1 LLKRTTTLILLVMLL
16 VSMVLTFQKPLVG
29 IVQAATLPKKYPV
42 VYVYPE
48 NVSVNVGQTFSIAI
62 IVYNLTDTSA
72 PDPDNP
78 SFSTI
83 KCGNLYGFD
92 IEFTWDSTVIKY
104 VNSTNLSG
112 GAYTHP
118 NVTVPMETY
127 PNPIPPS
134 PYKGILHSPT
144 LLIKNIVKE
153 TGNIQDALLADTRAW
168 FSYASM
174 LPAVACNGNGTLFTM
189 KFKVLKAGT
198 SALHFNSVKLA
209 NSTGFPIAQGSA
221 DTWLNAPRDGLYK
234 TPGQPVASFTYSPS
248 LGAANKTETYT
259 ASVTG
264 NLTKIK
270 TYMWDFGDGA
280 KQNTTVPTVQHSY
293 TTGSTY
299 TVSLK
304 VLDQNDY
311 ASDAVTRSV
320 KIATRR
326 DLKATS
332 ISLSNS
338 TVYPNTTITV
348 NMRVD
353 NLGTAPFTFSENVT
367 STLYFNS
374 TSFDLGNPAS
384 GAWTQADVNLTLIAK
399 GSYKN
404 IKFTLNSLSL
414 PSLGSWYYFLLNVTG
429 VTMGY
434 ESNVTNNIVLST
446 PLEYTGLVIHQPE
459 VNIINYGH
467 PYNGT
472 YVMTIIEGEDATVF
486 LNVTN
491 SGNSADTINVTLLAN
506 GSPIAEWQLDD
517 LAVGETTSLNWTGLL
532 GAGDVNVTAMA
543 VAGGV
548 SDSSQVAIR
557 IVLTPSLAIETQPQQ
572 VLVKDQT
579 VLNASTSVHQDPE
592 GAITLYT
599 WEIFAPGADHALYT
613 VATNTSTTTYAF
625 NQTGTWT
632 IILTVTDSF
641 GLTYTTD
648 RNATAP
654 YRLQTTVEVKTI
666 KADLNGDGEVTIQ
679 DVVLAG
685 SQYWLLSNDPEYDS
699 TIVALADLAPPYD
712 GFINIL
718 DMLTL
723 VSHYADTT
731 W

>member
-1 LLKRTTTLILLVMLL
+1 MTVY
-16 VSMVLTFQKPLVG
+16 KPLVS
-29 IVQAATLPKKYPV
+29 VVDAALPTRYPV

-48 NVSVNVGQTFSIAI
+48 VVSVDVGQTFSIAV

-78 SFSTI
+78 WFSTI

-92 IEFTWDSTVIKY
+92 IEFTWDSTVLKY
-104 VNSTNLSG
+104 VNSTNPSG
-112 GAYTHP
+112 GVYAHP

-134 PYKGILHSPT
+134 PFKGILHSPV
-144 LLIKNIVKE
+144 IPVVNVVNGA
-153 TGNIQDALLADTRAW
+153 GNIPQALSPDTRAW
-168 FSYASM
+168 FVYASM
-174 LPAVACNGNGTLFTM
+174 LPALPCNGNGTLFVM

-198 SALHFNSVKLA
+198 SLLHFNGVKLA
-209 NSTGFPIAQGSA
+209 NSTGGPVGQGSA
-221 DTWLNAPRDGLYK
+221 NTWLNPPRDGLYK

-248 LGAANKTETYT
+248 LGAANNTETF
-259 ASVTG
+259 AGSVTE
-264 NLTKIK
+264 NLTRIK

-293 TTGSTY
+293 TTGNTY
-299 TVSLK
+299 IVSLK

-311 ASDAVTRSV
+311 ASDTVTRNV

-348 NMRVD
+348 STRVD
-353 NLGTAPFTFSENVT
+353 NLGTAPFTFSENAT
-367 STLYFNS
+367 STLYYNS
-374 TSFDLGNPAS
+374 TSFDLDNPAS
-384 GAWTQADVNLTLIAK
+384 GAWTQAGVNLASIAK

-404 IKFTLNSLSL
+404 INFTMNSMGL
-414 PSLGSWYYFLLNVTG
+414 PSLGSKYYFLLNVTG
-429 VTMGY
+429 VSAGY
-434 ESNVTNNIVLST
+434 ESNVTNNVVLST
-446 PLEYTGLVIHQPE
+446 PLEYTGSVIHQPE
-459 VNIINYGH
+459 VTIVSCGH
-467 PYNGT
+467 LYNGT
-472 YVMTIIEGEDATVF
+472 YVVTTIEGEDTTIF
-486 LNVTN
+486 LNATN
-491 SGNSADTINVTLLAN
+491 SGNSADTLNVTLLAN
-506 GSPIAEWQLDD
+506 GSPIAEWLLDD
-517 LAVGETTSLNWTGLL
+517 LAVGETASLNWTGLL
-532 GAGDVNVTAMA
+532 DAGNINVTALA

-548 SDSSQVAIR
+548 SDTSQVAIR
-557 IVLTPSLAIETQPQQ
+557 IVLTPSLTVETQPQQ
-572 VLVKDQT
+572 VLVKDPT
-579 VLNASTSVHQDPE
+579 VLNASASVHQDPE
-592 GAITLYT
+592 GAITLYN

-613 VATNTSTTTYAF
+613 VTTNTSTTTYAF

-632 IILTVTDSF
+632 IIFTVTDSF
-641 GLTYTTD
+641 GLTYATD

-679 DVVLAG
+679 DIVLAA
-685 SQYWLLSNDPEYDS
+685 SQYWLLPSDPEYDS